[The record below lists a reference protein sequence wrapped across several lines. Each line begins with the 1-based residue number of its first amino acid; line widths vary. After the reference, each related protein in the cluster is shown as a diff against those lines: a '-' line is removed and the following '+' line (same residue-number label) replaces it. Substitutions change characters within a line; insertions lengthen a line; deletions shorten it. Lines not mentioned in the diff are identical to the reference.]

1 MTQRGPKGGSER
13 GSATVLVL
21 AFTAV
26 LLLVGCALGVV
37 AAVIRAHRVAQS
49 GADLAALSAA
59 RVLTLGG
66 DPCAEGARVA
76 TANGVRVTACLVDGA
91 TLTLTVTAPGPHWLG
106 QAADLS
112 AQARA
117 GPGEAGGQSPVPSD

>member
-1 MTQRGPKGGSER
+1 VTGRRPRCRTDQ
-13 GSATVLVL
+13 GSATVLVV
-21 AFTAV
+21 AFAVV

-59 RVLTLGG
+59 RALSLGG
-66 DPCAEGARVA
+66 DPCAEAARIT
-76 TANGVRVTACLVDGA
+76 TADGVRLTRCRVDGA
-91 TLTLTVTAPGPHWLG
+91 VVTVGVTAPGPHWLG
-106 QAADLS
+106 QRADLA

-117 GPGEAGGQSPVPSD
+117 GPG